1 MSEPYTETAEHKG
14 RTIIL
19 TVDSDASDP
28 RDDDNLAT
36 LAFEHGRYK
45 VGDAGGTAKLIDL
58 VRASPYYKAAWE
70 DEYSRHYKGEMP
82 QALIAILPKC
92 KDIVAMKVRGYDH
105 GGLTISVSGSYPF
118 NDQFDSGMLG
128 FAFIEKAV
136 MLEVFPEL
144 FDKRK
149 GMTKKVTDRAVA
161 IITAEVETYNQYLT
175 GDVWG
180 WTVDD
185 ESVSGYYGMNA
196 ALEAAKE
203 HIDADQGEAVSAQ
216 AQDHHAA

>member
-1 MSEPYTETAEHKG
+1 MAYSETAEYKG
-14 RTIIL
+14 RTITL
-19 TVDSDASDP
+19 TVDDDGTSP
-28 RDDDNLAT
+28 RKDDNLAT
-36 LAFEHGRYK
+36 MAFEHKRYT
-45 VGDAGGTAKLIDL
+45 VGDDGGTDKLIDL
-58 VRASPYYKAAWE
+58 VRHSPYYKDAWE
-70 DEYSRHYKGEMP
+70 DESSRHYKGEMP
-82 QALIAILPKC
+82 QALLAILPKC

-105 GGLTISVSGSYPF
+105 GGLTFSVVDGYPF

-128 FAFIEKAV
+128 FAFIERAKMV
-136 MLEVFPEL
+136 EVFPEL

-149 GMTKKVTDRAVA
+149 SMTKKVIARAIE
-161 IITAEVETYNQYLT
+161 IITSEVEVYNMYVV

-185 ESVSGYYGMNA
+185 DSCWGYYGMNS

-203 HIDADQGEAVSAQ
+203 HIDADQSEAPSAQ